1 MRSAISSLAT
11 ICYLAG
17 LLMSKRKITK
27 PADLD
32 PATLAQQKLLE
43 NQRKRANRVL
53 LKRRRQKSGQ

>member
-1 MRSAISSLAT
+1 
-11 ICYLAG
+11 
-17 LLMSKRKITK
+17 MSKRKITK